1 MVDFTTEPPVTL
13 PNGMVSITFS
23 ATDGTYTLN
32 DAIVVLQS
40 QYDAMTP
47 ADIES
52 EEQRRWDAWIAI
64 VNPLE
69 PPVEDVIEEPTDG

>member
-1 MVDFTTEPPVTL
+1 MVDFTTEAPVIL
-13 PNGMVSITFS
+13 PSGMVSITFS

-47 ADIES
+47 ADVEA
-52 EEQRRWDAWIAI
+52 EEQRRWDDWIAI
-64 VNPLE
+64 VS
-69 PPVEDVIEEPTDG
+69 PPEEDDLDG